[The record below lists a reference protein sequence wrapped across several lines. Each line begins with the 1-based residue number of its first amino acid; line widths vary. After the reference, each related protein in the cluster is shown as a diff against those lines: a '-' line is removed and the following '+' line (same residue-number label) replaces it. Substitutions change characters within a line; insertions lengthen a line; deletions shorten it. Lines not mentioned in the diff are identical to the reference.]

1 MCRVVLTEL
10 LQGQGGVPWLQ
21 IMESEFK
28 CPYDRG
34 GYGNHF
40 AEKLALGSTQI
51 LQFYKDAIDLTSR
64 PKVRFRQTCLSK

>member
-1 MCRVVLTEL
+1 
-10 LQGQGGVPWLQ
+10 
-21 IMESEFK
+21 MESEFK

-51 LQFYKDAIDLTSR
+51 LQIYKDAIDLTSR
-64 PKVRFRQTCLSK
+64 LKVRFRQTCLSK